1 MKDVCADCKH
11 EKPGNPHFC
20 KKYGIPIW
28 TPKVYCV
35 SKEPERGQEQVADR
49 LDEVPRTDN
58 GS

>member
-35 SKEPERGQEQVADR
+35 SKEPERGTEDTGNRVLTEQSKRD
-49 LDEVPRTDN
+49 
-58 GS
+58 

>member
-28 TPKVYCV
+28 TKRTYCV
-35 SKEPERGQEQVADR
+35 SKEPGRRTEDTGNRALTEQSKRD
-49 LDEVPRTDN
+49 
-58 GS
+58 